1 MIVLFFF
8 FPIFILECP
17 LSYLMA
23 SAIICSKV
31 LNNNGIIVDIPD
43 FLLILV
49 VTMAVFPHDIE
60 FWAEISTVNHVKE
73 VLIYSY

>member
-1 MIVLFFF
+1 M
-8 FPIFILECP
+8 E
-17 LSYLMA
+17 
-23 SAIICSKV
+23 
-31 LNNNGIIVDIPD
+31 IVDIPA